1 LPLLYK
7 VAAIAEKQPL
17 LAQGGTRKRPRPPNS
32 QAVESSGGE
41 LPQSCESEAEDS
53 PPARP
58 LSGAVASAACDGAA
72 AIGRTM
78 LSCFGECCG
87 EDFPSDGD
95 GLALPVATS
104 SASGHRLAP
113 DGTIRPVAAAAPTP
127 LPPPQL
133 SDLSA
138 TARSA
143 LAAAGPD
150 LTVLDTND
158 GWLVMR
164 DNRNPAVRL
173 RWLHRT
179 DGVLTWAQPT
189 PPLRPLPPDVAR
201 IAACGEPAR
210 LGGGAAAELVSP
222 DAAPLAPAHQS
233 TAPPTP
239 LFGVYVA
246 AEDFFGA
253 PADAAYPES
262 RTGIT
267 GCPPPADGDGLARL
281 RRTVALLAP
290 EWTMYPPELFSAA
303 GVLRIVFC
311 EELRYNG
318 QRRRDVPDLASGN
331 LYVDVGDR
339 APRRKR
345 HSLHHE
351 LWHMI
356 DYRLRGANF
365 AAADAEWEAA
375 NKPGF
380 RYGSGGKHMRSDAAS
395 SQLASAPDGHFLNR
409 YCTSAIMEDKA
420 GREKLQRIDSSP
432 PPRALPVQRLPPPL
446 ARARAELGAR
456 HPTDLATWW
465 PLGTTHRPRDHDTGG
480 GVGGAHVLRTRSLDR
495 AAARKREAAA
505 KARR

>member
-1 LPLLYK
+1 
-7 VAAIAEKQPL
+7 
-17 LAQGGTRKRPRPPNS
+17 
-32 QAVESSGGE
+32 
-41 LPQSCESEAEDS
+41 
-53 PPARP
+53 
-58 LSGAVASAACDGAA
+58 VASAACDGAE

-87 EDFPSDGD
+87 EDFPSDDD
-95 GLALPVATS
+95 GLVLPVATS

-113 DGTIRPVAAAAPTP
+113 DGTIRPVAAAAPAP

-138 TARSA
+138 AARST
-143 LAAAGPD
+143 LAAAGPA
-150 LTVLDTND
+150 LTVLDAND
-158 GWLVMR
+158 GWLVIR

-173 RWLHRT
+173 RWLRRT

-189 PPLRPLPPDVAR
+189 PPLRPLPSDVAR

-210 LGGGAAAELVSP
+210 LGGAAAELVSP

-239 LFGVYVA
+239 LFGIYVA
-246 AEDFFGA
+246 AEAFFGA
-253 PADAAYPES
+253 PADAAYPAS

-267 GCPPPADGDGLARL
+267 GCPPPAGGDGLARL

-303 GVLRIVFC
+303 GVLRIIFC

-339 APRRKR
+339 SPRRKR

-356 DYRLRGANF
+356 DYRLRGASF

-380 RYGSGGKHMRSDAAS
+380 RYGLGGKHMRSDAAS

-420 GREKLQRIDSSP
+420 EVWAALMCYALTLSTEPLRAKGRLLQKRAAELCPLLNDAWWESVYTAQATRQNLWERHASPDNGTIYHHYLTGEVRTEADPPEGWSIDS
-432 PPRALPVQRLPPPL
+432 A
-446 ARARAELGAR
+446 
-456 HPTDLATWW
+456 
-465 PLGTTHRPRDHDTGG
+465 
-480 GVGGAHVLRTRSLDR
+480 
-495 AAARKREAAA
+495 
-505 KARR
+505 